1 MGLKKVVE
9 VLNESTK
16 KDSVLI
22 CCLKIIFLEQST
34 NFLIDNKQQQIL
46 NQAYENKKKRWKKT
60 ILSFWLELSLFTMAV
75 LEKNKICG

>member
-1 MGLKKVVE
+1 VVDGSE
-9 VLNESTK
+9 KIGEFLNESTK

-22 CCLKIIFLEQST
+22 CCLKIIFLEQNT

-60 ILSFWLELSLFTMAV
+60 ILSFW
-75 LEKNKICG
+75 